1 MKWIEETARTADE
14 VLGNVFAQAG
24 RPDGQMQKAREM
36 LSALLADG
44 TPKPQSEV
52 MEKLTAAGVGKS
64 TATKA
69 KALLGI
75 RSVKQG
81 MQWFWVLPDSEE

>member
-1 MKWIEETARTADE
+1 
-14 VLGNVFAQAG
+14 
-24 RPDGQMQKAREM
+24 MQKAKEM

>member
-1 MKWIEETARTADE
+1 ME

-24 RPDGQMQKAREM
+24 RPDGQMQKAKEM
-36 LSALLADG
+36 LSALLAGG

-81 MQWFWVLPDSEE
+81 MQWFWVLPTAKNELS